1 MAQNR
6 QSATIAIILVAVL
19 LFCPAINAGKN
30 RVRKSNNMLP
40 SFEQQ
45 LEENEKQIRVTNSEA
60 AKQNQYPY
68 MVSWNFYFILIL

>member
-19 LFCPAINAGKN
+19 LFCPAISAGKN
-30 RVRKSNNMLP
+30 RVRNKSNNMLP

-45 LEENEKQIRVTNSEA
+45 LEENENQIRMTNSEA

-68 MVSWNFYFILIL
+68 MVS

>member
-6 QSATIAIILVAVL
+6 QSATVFLVAVL
-19 LFCPAINAGKN
+19 LFCPAISAGKN
-30 RVRKSNNMLP
+30 RVRKPNNMLP

-45 LEENEKQIRVTNSEA
+45 LEENENQIRMTNSEA

-68 MVSWNFYFILIL
+68 MVS

>member
-6 QSATIAIILVAVL
+6 QSATVFLMDVL
-19 LFCPAINAGKN
+19 LFCPASAGKN
-30 RVRKSNNMLP
+30 RVRNKYNNMLP

-68 MVSWNFYFILIL
+68 MVS

>member
-19 LFCPAINAGKN
+19 LFCPAISAGKN
-30 RVRKSNNMLP
+30 RVRNKSNNHYMLP

-45 LEENEKQIRVTNSEA
+45 LEENEKQIRMTNSEA

-68 MVSWNFYFILIL
+68 MVS

>member
-19 LFCPAINAGKN
+19 LFCPASAGKN
-30 RVRKSNNMLP
+30 RVRNKSNNMLP

-45 LEENEKQIRVTNSEA
+45 LSEENEKQIRMTNSVA
-60 AKQNQYPY
+60 AEQNQYPY
-68 MVSWNFYFILIL
+68 MVS

>member
-19 LFCPAINAGKN
+19 LFCPAISAGKN
-30 RVRKSNNMLP
+30 RVRKSNYNYMLP

-45 LEENEKQIRVTNSEA
+45 LLEENENQIRMTNSEA

-68 MVSWNFYFILIL
+68 MVS

>member
-6 QSATIAIILVAVL
+6 QSATVFLVAVL
-19 LFCPAINAGKN
+19 LFCPAISAGKN
-30 RVRKSNNMLP
+30 RVRKSNNQYMLP

-45 LEENEKQIRVTNSEA
+45 LEENEKQIRMTNSEA

-68 MVSWNFYFILIL
+68 MVS

>member
-6 QSATIAIILVAVL
+6 QSATVFLVAVL
-19 LFCPAINAGKN
+19 LFCPAISAGKN
-30 RVRKSNNMLP
+30 RVRKPNNQYMLP

-45 LEENEKQIRVTNSEA
+45 LEENEKQIRMTNSEA

-68 MVSWNFYFILIL
+68 MVS

>member
-6 QSATIAIILVAVL
+6 QSATAFLMAVL
-19 LFCPAINAGKN
+19 LFCPASAGKN
-30 RVRKSNNMLP
+30 RVRNKSNNMLP

-68 MVSWNFYFILIL
+68 MVS

>member
-6 QSATIAIILVAVL
+6 QSATVFLVAVL
-19 LFCPAINAGKN
+19 LFCPASAGKN
-30 RVRKSNNMLP
+30 RVRKSNYNYMLP

-45 LEENEKQIRVTNSEA
+45 LEENEKQIRMTNSEA

-68 MVSWNFYFILIL
+68 MVS

>member
-19 LFCPAINAGKN
+19 LFCPASAGKN
-30 RVRKSNNMLP
+30 RVRNKSNNMLP

-45 LEENEKQIRVTNSEA
+45 LEENEKQIRMTNSEA
-60 AKQNQYPY
+60 AQQNQYPY
-68 MVSWNFYFILIL
+68 MVS

>member
-6 QSATIAIILVAVL
+6 QSAAIAIILVAVL
-19 LFCPAINAGKN
+19 LFCPASAGKN
-30 RVRKSNNMLP
+30 HVRKSNNMLP

-45 LEENEKQIRVTNSEA
+45 LEENEKQIRMTNSEA

-68 MVSWNFYFILIL
+68 MVS